1 MNVMWFLSIT
11 EKFLISINSYSC
23 SLSYLPSCVPFNLN
37 TPLVTI
43 LQTVSC
49 FVIFPQNNCQIYLNI
64 IFTSNKIHI
73 FLSFD
78 FFGHDDV
85 VTHFKK
91 ILYFLDG
98 FVSESNKVFGD
109 INTEQTRAFV
119 GITFPVKNILA
130 ISGSLRETSVVE
142 KLTVKIGAC
151 TEFLLLNIQQLFMH
165 IFLFIPEQSFFFI
178 CRVLKLKL
186 VFPGIF

>member
-1 MNVMWFLSIT
+1 MSTKEVMLRRSFSRFSRLCKECLFGGLCLGKLLALSQRLHWK
-11 EKFLISINSYSC
+11 E
-23 SLSYLPSCVPFNLN
+23 
-37 TPLVTI
+37 TPQRI
-43 LQTVSC
+43 
-49 FVIFPQNNCQIYLNI
+49 
-64 IFTSNKIHI
+64 
-73 FLSFD
+73 
-78 FFGHDDV
+78 
-85 VTHFKK
+85 
-91 ILYFLDG
+91 FLDG

-178 CRVLKLKL
+178 CKKEQLFKQI
-186 VFPGIF
+186 IF